1 MKEWLKISCLLCIFG
16 FVREIRPS
24 EPYVTEYLLGPW
36 RNITE
41 EQVGFEYNKIYGA
54 FLMLK

>member
-1 MKEWLKISCLLCIFG
+1 MNWLKISCLLCVFG

-24 EPYVTEYLLGPW
+24 EPYITEFLAGPW

-41 EQVGFEYNKIYGA
+41 TQVSNY
-54 FLMLK
+54 